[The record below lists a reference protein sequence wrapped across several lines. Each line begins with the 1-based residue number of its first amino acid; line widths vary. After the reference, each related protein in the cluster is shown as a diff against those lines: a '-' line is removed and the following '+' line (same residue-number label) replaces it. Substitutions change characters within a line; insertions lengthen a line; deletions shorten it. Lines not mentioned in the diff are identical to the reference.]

1 MPQMHLKQP
10 KFAYSDCEPL
20 TKYKERIEKCKKNR
34 IFKISLPI
42 YLSIYLSM
50 YLSIYLSIYLEE
62 INFKKN
68 YEMVKFFYNSKT
80 ISRPPFLSV
89 TPKNIN
95 KEQKLSDIF
104 RGFRKTSMDL
114 KWVKLHFNHHLYR
127 WYCCYFLSPSN

>member
-1 MPQMHLKQP
+1 MRL
-10 KFAYSDCEPL
+10 FVSSDFSPPGL
-20 TKYKERIEKCKKNR
+20 GQAAWI
-34 IFKISLPI
+34 KIDWLIDWLINGFIDLSI
-42 YLSIYLSM
+42 YLSIYLCI